1 MCSIRRTCVQVRR
14 IGRSEP
20 VQRALTAS
28 KFMKK
33 HMVRG
38 AAFGFVPSTINDLA
52 FHHATLDITELIH
65 VSVDTATISSINAV
79 ANILLLASKISL

>member
-1 MCSIRRTCVQVRR
+1 
-14 IGRSEP
+14 
-20 VQRALTAS
+20 
-28 KFMKK
+28 
-33 HMVRG
+33 MVRG